1 MFFVVVVG
9 GGVPSTI
16 SNNFG
21 KGRGMTSCLGHAQT
35 PSSRCALA
43 AAVFVVILIFD
54 EDIPN
59 LLLLLPMTAAMV
71 VVMLFDENLENVALS
86 SALS

>member
-1 MFFVVVVG
+1 VVG

-43 AAVFVVILIFD
+43 AAVFVVVVLIFD

-59 LLLLLPMTAAMV
+59 LLLLPMTAAM
-71 VVMLFDENLENVALS
+71 VMLFDENLENVALS